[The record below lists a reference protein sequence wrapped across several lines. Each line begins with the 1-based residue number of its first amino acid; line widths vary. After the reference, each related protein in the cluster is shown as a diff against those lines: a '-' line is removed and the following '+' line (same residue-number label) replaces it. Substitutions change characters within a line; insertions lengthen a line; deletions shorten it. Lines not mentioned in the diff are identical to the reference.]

1 MTSPALL
8 QVAVGGDRPYSI
20 TIGAGAQADG
30 TALASHVRGR
40 HVLLLSDSEVAPRY
54 LAPVKQTLLAAR
66 PDLVIGEHVLA
77 AGEASK
83 TLASSGRAIE
93 ALAALGATR
102 DACVF
107 ALGGGVVG
115 DLAGFAAACWMRGV
129 DCVQLPTTLLAMVD
143 SSVGGKNRSRHS
155 GRQEPGSV
163 PSIHRVRSSPIPA
176 CWPPCRHASCVP
188 AWPKW

>member
-8 QVAVGGDRPYSI
+8 QVAVGGDHPYSI

-54 LAPVKQTLLAAR
+54 LGAVKQTLLTAR
-66 PDLVIGEHVLA
+66 PDLIVGEHVLA

-83 TLASSGRAIE
+83 TLAEFGRAID

-115 DLAGFAAACWMRGV
+115 DLAGFAAACW
-129 DCVQLPTTLLAMVD
+129 
-143 SSVGGKNRSRHS
+143 
-155 GRQEPGSV
+155 
-163 PSIHRVRSSPIPA
+163 
-176 CWPPCRHASCVP
+176 
-188 AWPKW
+188 